1 MSFDLEE
8 SMSEEQGTVGGTDE
22 AREGMAE
29 KPSAPPSRF
38 GLFMRNVLKWAAGLV
53 LVFGLGVAAM
63 WIVRVKPQTDQIA
76 VLQSQIDGLQQQV
89 DSLTTEVEGLRPLK
103 QKNADLQ
110 DQLTLAE
117 EHLQVLQVLVDVIS
131 AQVQMGLGE
140 PAAARQ
146 ALSGTDGRLQ
156 TLQSKLQAD
165 QQKEVQSM
173 RDRLALVLGEV
184 DTNNFAAVND
194 LEVLAGDLA
203 AFERAT
209 FGP

>member
-1 MSFDLEE
+1 MSD
-8 SMSEEQGTVGGTDE
+8 EQDMVGGTDG
-22 AREGMAE
+22 ARERMAE

-38 GLFMRNVLKWAAGLV
+38 SQFLRGALRWIASLV

-63 WIVRVKPQTDQIA
+63 WIIRVRPQTDQIA
-76 VLQSQIDGLQQQV
+76 ALQSQIDGLQQQV
-89 DSLTTEVEGLRPLK
+89 DSLTTEVEDLRSLK

-117 EHLQVLQVLVDVIS
+117 EHLAVLQVLVDVTS

-140 PAAARQ
+140 PAAARR

-156 TLQSKLQAD
+156 TLNSTLQAD

-194 LEVLAGDLA
+194 LEVLAGDLV

>member
-1 MSFDLEE
+1 MFLDSEE
-8 SMSEEQGTVGGTDE
+8 SMSEEHESAAVTDE
-22 AREGMAE
+22 ARGTLTE

-38 GLFMRNVLKWAAGLV
+38 GLFIRNVLKWAAGLV
-53 LVFGLGVAAM
+53 LVFGLGVAAT
-63 WIVRVKPQTDQIA
+63 WIVRVKPQTDEIA
-76 VLQSQIDGLQQQV
+76 SLHGRIEDLQGQV
-89 DSLTTEVEGLRPLK
+89 DSLTTEVESLRPLK

-110 DQLTLAE
+110 DQLTQAE
-117 EHLQVLQVLVDVIS
+117 DHLQVLQILVDVTS
-131 AQVQMGLGE
+131 AQVQMGLGK

-146 ALSGTDGRLQ
+146 ALLGTDGRLQ
-156 TLQSKLQAD
+156 TLLGSVQAD

-194 LEVLAGDLA
+194 LEVLAGDIV

>member
-1 MSFDLEE
+1 MN
-8 SMSEEQGTVGGTDE
+8 EEQHTAGGTGE
-22 AREGMAE
+22 AREAMAE
-29 KPSAPPSRF
+29 KPSPPSRF
-38 GLFMRNVLKWAAGLV
+38 GRFLRSAVRWAAGLV

-76 VLQSQIDGLQQQV
+76 GLRGQIDGLNQQV

-110 DQLTLAE
+110 DQLTQDE
-117 EHLQVLQVLVDVIS
+117 EHLQVLQILVDVTS

-156 TLQSKLQAD
+156 TLQSTVQAA
-165 QQKEVQSM
+165 QQTEVKSM
-173 RDRLALVLGEV
+173 RDRLALVLGEI
-184 DTNNFAAVND
+184 DNNNFAAVND

-203 AFERAT
+203 AFERSA